1 MRAYHS
7 SSLPVATLATI
18 RKVVVEN
25 QWEMKIKANRQL
37 VYMALAQQYK
47 CVCLCV
53 CVWGGAETFE
63 PGVWWWIF
71 WMIEISCDHVCNVTA
86 VSVTGGLTELWGR
99 SSGHAENCRTD
110 RFLFWDKWTIAAA
123 IRPFCDSP
131 VSNLPILILQLASRN
146 CPNQYSH

>member
-53 CVWGGAETFE
+53 CVCVGGGQKLLSLEYDGGYFE
-63 PGVWWWIF
+63 W
-71 WMIEISCDHVCNVTA
+71 
-86 VSVTGGLTELWGR
+86 
-99 SSGHAENCRTD
+99 
-110 RFLFWDKWTIAAA
+110 
-123 IRPFCDSP
+123 
-131 VSNLPILILQLASRN
+131 
-146 CPNQYSH
+146 